1 MSNSDPYPYQM
12 RMELL
17 HLAFNILNDHRT
29 TAKGPG
35 SPTTEQIIAE
45 AEKLNK
51 FVSQK

>member
-1 MSNSDPYPYQM
+1 MSDPYPYQM

-17 HLAFNILNDHRT
+17 HLAFNILNDHKSTGR
-29 TAKGPG
+29 GPS
-35 SPTTEQIIAE
+35 SPTTEQIITE